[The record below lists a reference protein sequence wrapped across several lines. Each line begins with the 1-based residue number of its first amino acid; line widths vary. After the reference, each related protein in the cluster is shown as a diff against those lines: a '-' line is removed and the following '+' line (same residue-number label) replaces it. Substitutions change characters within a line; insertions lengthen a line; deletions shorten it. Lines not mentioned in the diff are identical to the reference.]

1 MQMSIF
7 DQLYPSFKITK
18 PLKLIELFSGY
29 GSQALALEYLG
40 VNFEHF
46 RICEWAVPSI
56 EAYNDIHIQDFNDY
70 SKDKPLNEVIDYL
83 ADKGISMDYNKPMN
97 RDAISRRG
105 EEWIRRVYNNVQAT
119 KDTVDIM
126 RTHGSDF
133 FMRERERVQ
142 VMMTYSFPCQDL
154 SLAGKLNGMSEDSG
168 TRSSMI
174 WQVGR
179 ILQEMKDMKQQPDI
193 LLMENV
199 PQVCGEGNLENFG
212 KWIHLLEKLGYS
224 SYTKILSAT
233 GFDIPQTRLRCFV
246 ISVPKGYSY
255 AFPEEHKLNYCLND
269 FLEKDVDEKYF
280 LSDEAIAKIT
290 AWNAQ
295 QKPLEQPSM
304 NPKNVCQ
311 TITAKSNT
319 LMSASMLLTRVTEG
333 IPIKEATKK
342 GFAMANDGNG
352 VYIQNIKG
360 KRGMVQKGKIQTIK
374 TSPQDIGVVKIKCS
388 RDKGY
393 MEAKE
398 GDSIGITFAQSGNT
412 HTPVKEGISRTIT
425 TMCDHDI
432 GVVVKKKTTLYN
444 YDDSENFM
452 KSKSRFTQTE
462 TLPVLLTRGSHHRI
476 VEDENPYRIRKL
488 TPKECW
494 RLMGVKDED
503 FDKVEPYITD
513 KFLYHLAGD
522 SIVVNVLMAIFKRLY
537 E

>member
-1 MQMSIF
+1 
-7 DQLYPSFKITK
+7 
-18 PLKLIELFSGY
+18 
-29 GSQALALEYLG
+29 
-40 VNFEHF
+40 
-46 RICEWAVPSI
+46 
-56 EAYNDIHIQDFNDY
+56 
-70 SKDKPLNEVIDYL
+70 
-83 ADKGISMDYNKPMN
+83 
-97 RDAISRRG
+97 
-105 EEWIRRVYNNVQAT
+105 
-119 KDTVDIM
+119 
-126 RTHGSDF
+126 
-133 FMRERERVQ
+133 
-142 VMMTYSFPCQDL
+142 MMTYSFPCQDL
-154 SLAGKLNGMSEDSG
+154 SLAGELNGMSEGSD

-233 GFDIPQTRLRCFV
+233 GFDIPQTRSRCFV

-269 FLEKDVDEKYF
+269 FLEKNVDEKYF

-319 LMSASMLLTRVTEG
+319 SMNASMLLTRVMEG

-342 GFAMANDGNG
+342 GFAMVNDGDG

-374 TSPQDIGVVKIKCS
+374 TSPQDIGVVK
-388 RDKGY
+388 
-393 MEAKE
+393 
-398 GDSIGITFAQSGNT
+398 T
-412 HTPVKEGISRTIT
+412 
-425 TMCDHDI
+425 
-432 GVVVKKKTTLYN
+432 KTTLFN

-452 KSKSRFTQTE
+452 KGKSRFTQTE
-462 TLPVLLTRGSHHRI
+462 TLPVLLTRRSHHRI

-503 FDKVEPYITD
+503 FDRVEPYITD
-513 KFLYHLAGD
+513 RFLYHLAGD